1 MNFAIESLLVFL
13 SDFLI
18 HQRGSLFFMM
28 IYLQCFNINFPLFL
42 LNSYFY
48 YLLYLI
54 WTYYFLFISIS
65 LKSSWLNI
73 ALMVISFE
81 IVLLKIFYYLF
92 KYSFYKLHCCC
103 GLFQSVFHFYGPVFI
118 FILLPFEF
126 SGWKLL
132 YILSISIMS
141 IHAILKSTILMIQ
154 FTSIVTDF

>member
-28 IYLQCFNINFPLFL
+28 INLQCFNINFPLFL

-65 LKSSWLNI
+65 LKFSWLNI
-73 ALMVISFE
+73 ALMVIFFE

-92 KYSFYKLHCCC
+92 KYSFYKLRCCF

-118 FILLPFEF
+118 FILLLFEF

-132 YILSISIMS
+132 CILSISIMS